1 MATISIESK
10 TRTQNESSVLRSSFS
25 FIPGVGSLTE
35 ELLWSCGIFTWDNAN
50 EKLGCVRV
58 GSTKRDVIRDYLLQ
72 AEEALKLHDIN
83 FFAKKLPRNE
93 HWRLYRLFR
102 DRTLFLDIE
111 TTGLSKYYDYITL
124 VGTFDGLSNS
134 YYIKDHNLNDVCDKI
149 KVYDI
154 LVTFNGTNFDVPFL
168 KKELPQIAIPPVHI
182 DLRYLLRS
190 VGLSGPLKEIEKNLG
205 IDRPDDLSQMGGRE
219 AVVLWRRYLNG
230 DDESFRKLL
239 RYNAFDTADLAVLLD
254 YCCRV
259 KEARIAS
266 KMSRAAFQIGLGEVP
281 QHSLCFGEKSIFPN
295 NTYIPDSIVE
305 SVGDNVLK
313 VQSGNQT
320 FNIDRRRIRRPEIS
334 IDGMLKRIEETKQ
347 KPLVLGIDLSGS
359 ERRPTGICI
368 LNGHTA
374 HLDTVETDAQL
385 LSLMKEVRPSVI
397 SIDSPL
403 GLPKGRCCSDDSC
416 ECRRFGI
423 MRECE
428 RILKK
433 RGISVYPCLIPSM
446 QGLTTR
452 GIKIAQMARQEGL
465 CVIESYPGAAQDIL
479 GMPRKRV
486 DLEGLKVDLMNLGI
500 VPIAN
505 RSVISHHEID
515 ALTSALVGYFYM
527 TGQYENLGN
536 EDEGYLIIPSLST
549 LNATT

>member
-1 MATISIESK
+1 MVK
-10 TRTQNESSVLRSSFS
+10 TVIKTHSQSENDVLRSSFS

-35 ELLWSCGIFTWDNAN
+35 ELLWSFGIFTWDNAY

-58 GSTKRDVIRDYLLQ
+58 GSNKRDVIRDYLLQ
-72 AEEALKLHDIN
+72 AEEALKSRDIN

-111 TTGLSKYYDYITL
+111 TTGLSLYYDYITL
-124 VGTFDGLSNS
+124 IGTFDGTSNS
-134 YYIKDHNLNDVCDKI
+134 YYIKDHNLNDVCDQI
-149 KVYDI
+149 RECDI

-190 VGLSGPLKEIEKNLG
+190 VGFSGPLKEIEKKLG
-205 IDRPDDLSQMGGRE
+205 IDRPDDLRRLGGRD

-230 DDESFRKLL
+230 DDESFSKLL
-239 RYNAFDTADLAVLLD
+239 RYNAFDTSDLVVLLNH
-254 YCCRV
+254 CCNV
-259 KEARIAS
+259 KETRIAA
-266 KMSRAAFQIGLGEVP
+266 KMSRAAFQMSFGEAP
-281 QHSLCFGEKSIFPN
+281 ERALCFDRETSLVPN
-295 NTYIPDSIVE
+295 AFIPNLVAEPSA
-305 SVGDNVLK
+305 DNVIR
-313 VQSGNQT
+313 VQSGKQT
-320 FNIDRRRIRRPEIS
+320 IEVDRRRIRRPEIS
-334 IDGMLKRIEETKQ
+334 IDGILKRIEETKQ

-359 ERRPTGICI
+359 ESRPTGICI

-374 HLDTVETDAQL
+374 QLDTVETDAQL
-385 LSLMKEVRPSVI
+385 LSLMKEVRPSVV

-403 GLPKGRCCSDDSC
+403 GLPKGRCCSDDNC
-416 ECRRFGI
+416 ECRQYGI
-423 MRECE
+423 TRECE

-446 QGLTTR
+446 QSLTTR
-452 GIKIAQMARQEGL
+452 GIKIAGMARQERL

-486 DLEGLKVDLMNLGI
+486 DLDGLKVDLTNLGI
-500 VPIAN
+500 VPVTN
-505 RSVISHHEID
+505 RNVISHHEID

-527 TGQYENLGN
+527 IGEYEDLGN
-536 EDEGYLIIPSLST
+536 QDEGYLVIPNLA
-549 LNATT
+549 NY

>member
-1 MATISIESK
+1 MSLAGTLTK
-10 TRTQNESSVLRSSFS
+10 THSQNEGDVLRSSFS

-35 ELLWSCGIFTWDNAN
+35 ELLWGCGIFTWDNAY

-111 TTGLSKYYDYITL
+111 TTGLSLYYDYITL
-124 VGTFDGLSNS
+124 VGTFDGLANS
-134 YYIKDHNLNDVCDKI
+134 YYIKDHNLNGVCDQI
-149 KVYDI
+149 RECDI

-168 KKELPQIAIPPVHI
+168 KKELPQITIPLVHL

-190 VGLSGPLKEIEKNLG
+190 VGLSGPLKEIEKKFG
-205 IDRPDDLSQMGGRE
+205 IDRPDDLRRLGGRD

-239 RYNAFDTADLAVLLD
+239 RYNAFDTSDLVILLD
-254 YCCRV
+254 HCCKV
-259 KEARIAS
+259 KETRIAT
-266 KMSRAAFQIGLGEVP
+266 KMSRAAFQMSFGEVP
-281 QHSLCFGEKSIFPN
+281 EHTFHFDRESILTSNTFIPN
-295 NTYIPDSIVE
+295 LVAEPS
-305 SVGDNVLK
+305 GDNVIR
-313 VQSGNQT
+313 VQSGKQT
-320 FNIDRRRIRRPEIS
+320 FEVDRRRIRKPEIS
-334 IDGMLKRIEETKQ
+334 IDAILKRLEEMKQ
-347 KPLVLGIDLSGS
+347 PPLVLGIDLSGS
-359 ERRPTGICI
+359 ESRPTGICI

-385 LSLMKEVRPSVI
+385 LTLMKDVRPSVI

-403 GLPKGRCCSDDSC
+403 GLPEGRCCANDNC
-416 ECRRFGI
+416 ECRQYGI
-423 MRECE
+423 TRACE

-446 QGLTTR
+446 QSLTTR
-452 GIKIAQMARQEGL
+452 GMKIAGIARQEGL

-486 DLEGLKVDLMNLGI
+486 DLEGLQVDLTNLGI
-500 VPIAN
+500 VPISKRN
-505 RSVISHHEID
+505 VISHHEID
-515 ALTSALVGYFYM
+515 ALTSALVGYFYLS
-527 TGQYENLGN
+527 GDYEALGN
-536 EDEGYLIIPSLST
+536 DDEGYLVVPELP
-549 LNATT
+549 